1 MTSDTVFNNEDEINR
16 QSTAGHFDIAQLE
29 DDEDHPMILSPS
41 SSTDDHS
48 SPSTTTDYHP
58 SPPTTTKVETFD
70 DKSFSKLYDD
80 WLEID
85 AELRLFEPKHKEYVV
100 KLDEV
105 ESLKTKYRMEYDK
118 YKKKLDQLQED
129 IKELKK
135 TYSKKDEITKK
146 NVSNSSP
153 TNLKSSQ
160 STTNLERR
168 KSSLSIPLTTTPRP
182 LTSINSSPSLDKIV
196 NTLST
201 LERLNLISDQ
211 VQANSLYL
219 SRVAD
224 TLPRKDSYL
233 KVILGGVDVSILN
246 KADKWTYKQEYE
258 KFKFIVTCISLVSS
272 LVIWSLTSR
281 YRAFDALFHFLLVW
295 YYCTLT
301 IRESI
306 LVVNGSHIN
315 PWWRAHHF
323 VSTVATAILLT
334 WPESASY
341 HTFRTQFFVFSFYLS
356 FVQVL
361 QFYYQRG
368 CLYRLRALGETH
380 DMEITI
386 EGFHRWMFR
395 GLSFLVPFLLVG
407 YLFQLYNAYTLWE
420 LAHVSST
427 HEWQVMVLAI
437 IFFLLFLGN
446 ILTTLSVLREKLR
459 EKPPPTLLKEKY
471 QSLKTFLSTNYHRR
485 TRSIHQY
492 GHREDRQRLNKDN
505 NTKITSKED

>member
-1 MTSDTVFNNEDEINR
+1 
-16 QSTAGHFDIAQLE
+16 
-29 DDEDHPMILSPS
+29 
-41 SSTDDHS
+41 
-48 SPSTTTDYHP
+48 
-58 SPPTTTKVETFD
+58 ET
-70 DKSFSKLYDD
+70 
-80 WLEID
+80 
-85 AELRLFEPKHKEYVV
+85 
-100 KLDEV
+100 
-105 ESLKTKYRMEYDK
+105 
-118 YKKKLDQLQED
+118 
-129 IKELKK
+129 
-135 TYSKKDEITKK
+135 TKK
-146 NVSNSSP
+146 NISNLSP
-153 TNLKSSQ
+153 TNLKNSQ
-160 STTNLERR
+160 SATNLGKR
-168 KSSLSIPLTTTPRP
+168 KSSLSIPSTATPRP
-182 LTSINSSPSLDKIV
+182 LTSVNSSPSLDKIV
-196 NTLST
+196 NTLSA
-201 LERLNLISDQ
+201 LERLNLISEQ
-211 VQANSLYL
+211 INTNSLYL

-233 KVILGGVDVSILN
+233 RVILGGVDVSILN

-306 LVVNGSHIN
+306 LIVNGSHIN

-323 VSTVATAILLT
+323 ISTVATAILLT

-395 GLSFLVPFLLVG
+395 GLSFLVPFLLFG
-407 YLFQLYNAYTLWE
+407 YLFQLYNAYSLWQ
-420 LAHVSST
+420 LAHVSTT

-437 IFFLLFLGN
+437 IFFVLFLGN

-492 GHREDRQRLNKDN
+492 GNREEKERSNKDN
-505 NTKITSKED
+505 TIHITSKED